1 MPTIR
6 KTYKLED
13 ICSNITDGAHA
24 SPKEVI
30 DGKRIIATV
39 KDMTDF
45 GFNLDQCKR
54 ISELD
59 FQSLKSTGCVPKKG
73 DVLFSKDGT
82 IGKILFYNLDLEV
95 GVLSSIAIF
104 RPNNKIVDS
113 KYLSLYLRDKSI
125 NQYISDNYRSGS
137 AIPRIILRDF
147 RKFELTIPPL
157 PEQKAIASILSA
169 LDDKIELNLQ
179 MNKTLEEMAMALYK
193 HWFVDFGPFRSPAA
207 KAKGDED
214 GEFVTS
220 ELGKI
225 PKGWEVSDLNKILVL
240 QRGFDLPQS
249 GRIQGSFP
257 VFAASG
263 RSTTHNE
270 GKVKGPGIVTGRSGV
285 LGKVYFIS
293 EDFWPLNTTLW
304 IKEYPNSSPW
314 HSYFL
319 LSSLSLQDYNSGS
332 AVPTLNRNDVHR
344 LRIVKPPISVIR
356 EFDEIANR
364 IMSLQFANYK
374 ENLTLTTLR
383 DTLLPKL
390 ICGEVRFKDAA
401 KSLAEV
407 L

>member
-1 MPTIR
+1 MAL
-6 KTYKLED
+6 KWSKYKLSEAF
-13 ICSNITDGAHA
+13 NIIGGGT
-24 SPKEVI
+24 PKT
-30 DGKRIIATV
+30 TV
-39 KDMTDF
+39 DEYWNGNIPWLSVVDF
-45 GFNLDQCKR
+45 NNDQRTVLNTEKS
-54 ISELD
+54 ISELG
-59 FQSLKSTGCVPKKG
+59 LKNSSTKLLKKG
-73 DVLFSKDGT
+73 QLIISARGTVGQIAQLGRDMTFNQSCYGLDGIDSLLINDYGYYLLKHSIST
-82 IGKILFYNLDLEV
+82 IQAQSHGSVFDTITRSTFDNIEV
-95 GVLSSIAIF
+95 GL
-104 RPNNKIVDS
+104 
-113 KYLSLYLRDKSI
+113 
-125 NQYISDNYRSGS
+125 
-137 AIPRIILRDF
+137 
-147 RKFELTIPPL
+147 PPL
-157 PEQKAIASILSA
+157 PEQHAIACILSA

-207 KAKGDED
+207 KAMGDEN
-214 GEFVTS
+214 GEFVSS
-220 ELGKI
+220 ELGEI
-225 PKGWEVSDLNKILVL
+225 PKGWEISDLNKILVL

-383 DTLLPKL
+383 DTLLPQL
-390 ICGEVRFKDAA
+390 ISGEILVKDAA